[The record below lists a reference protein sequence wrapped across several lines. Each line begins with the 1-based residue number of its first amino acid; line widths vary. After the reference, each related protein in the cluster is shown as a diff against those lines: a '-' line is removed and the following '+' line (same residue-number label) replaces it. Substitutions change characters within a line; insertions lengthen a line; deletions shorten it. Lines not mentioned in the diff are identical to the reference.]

1 MTTRD
6 KLEKVL
12 EYIINE
18 ETDKASDLLHDVFV
32 EKARGIYEN
41 LVSEDEVTE
50 DEILD
55 EKKDDEE
62 VTEDSEKVDEE
73 AKDEDKEDKEVDE
86 AIRRRPEAD
95 FVDDISQPV
104 NDDIEEIESEEMY
117 SEDGEDEEMPMDMDM
132 EVEPEADAEGDTGD
146 PEVDQAFV
154 DAEEALDR
162 LKAEFMELIGGEEE
176 MPADEEVPMDMEPEM
191 EPEVEGQQFE
201 SKVKDTVEEDFEE
214 IEEAATMNSVADPN
228 NADTASNK
236 KSPVAGKNDMGG
248 TAVKVND
255 GSEGDHG
262 TPSVSEDSAGN
273 VNVPGGKAGK
283 STSDVGAPANSE
295 GADNKTSPIGS

>member
-1 MTTRD
+1 
-6 KLEKVL
+6 
-12 EYIINE
+12 
-18 ETDKASDLLHDVFV
+18 
-32 EKARGIYEN
+32 
-41 LVSEDEVTE
+41 
-50 DEILD
+50 
-55 EKKDDEE
+55 
-62 VTEDSEKVDEE
+62 
-73 AKDEDKEDKEVDE
+73 
-86 AIRRRPEAD
+86 
-95 FVDDISQPV
+95 
-104 NDDIEEIESEEMY
+104 MY
-117 SEDGEDEEMPMDMDM
+117 SEDGEEDEEVPMDMDM
-132 EVEPEADAEGDTGD
+132 EVDPEAEVDGETGD

-176 MPADEEVPMDMEPEM
+176 EPVGDEEMPMDMEPEM

-201 SKVKDTVEEDFEE
+201 PKVKDTVEEDFEE
-214 IEEAATMNSVADPN
+214 IEEAASMVSVSDPSMSETGYS
-228 NADTASNK
+228 AAGGSTGAVGK

-283 STSDVGAPANSE
+283 SQSDVAAPGNTDDAE
-295 GADNKTSPIGS
+295 NKTSPVGS

>member
-32 EKARGIYEN
+32 EKTRGTYEN
-41 LVSEDEVTE
+41 LIAEDEVTE

-55 EKKDDEE
+55 EKKDDSEDVKEE
-62 VTEDSEKVDEE
+62 SEQVDE
-73 AKDEDKEDKEVDE
+73 ASKDEDNDDSKEDVDE
-86 AIRRRPEAD
+86 AIVKNPEQD
-95 FVDDISQPV
+95 FAQEVTNAVDSDL
-104 NDDIEEIESEEMY
+104 DEIESEEMY
-117 SEDGEDEEMPMDMDM
+117 SEDEMDDEEEMPMDD
-132 EVEPEADAEGDTGD
+132 EGGDTGD

-162 LKAEFMELIGGEEE
+162 LKAEFMELVGGAEEEAPMDDEMPMDAMDAEEE
-176 MPADEEVPMDMEPEM
+176 MPEM
-191 EPEVEGQQFE
+191 ESVEQDGVAE
-201 SKVKDTVEEDFEE
+201 TVEEDFEE
-214 IEEAATMNSVADPN
+214 IEEAANMVAVKDPSDPVG
-228 NADTASNK
+228 ADGGAQ

-248 TAVKVND
+248 SAVNMANS

-262 TPSVSEDSAGN
+262 VGSVSEDTAGN
-273 VNVPGGKAGK
+273 VNQPGNKAPKG
-283 STSDVGAPANSE
+283 SSE
-295 GADNKTSPIGS
+295 SADNAEHADNKKSPMGS

>member
-41 LVSEDEVTE
+41 LVAEDEVTE

-55 EKKDDEE
+55 ENSEDVNEE
-62 VTEDSEKVDEE
+62 SEQVDE
-73 AKDEDKEDKEVDE
+73 ASKDEDNDDKEDVDE
-86 AIRRRPEAD
+86 AIVKNPEQD
-95 FVDDISQPV
+95 FAQEVTNAVDSDL
-104 NDDIEEIESEEMY
+104 DEIESEEMY
-117 SEDGEDEEMPMDMDM
+117 SEDEMDDEEEMPIDD
-132 EVEPEADAEGDTGD
+132 EGGDTGD

-162 LKAEFMELIGGEEE
+162 LKAEFMELVGGADEAPMDDEMPMDAMDAEDGMEE
-176 MPADEEVPMDMEPEM
+176 MES
-191 EPEVEGQQFE
+191 VEQDGVAE
-201 SKVKDTVEEDFEE
+201 TVEEDFEE
-214 IEEAATMNSVADPN
+214 IEEAANMVAVKDPSDPVG
-228 NADTASNK
+228 ADGGAQ
-236 KSPVAGKNDMGG
+236 KSPVASKNDMGG
-248 TAVKVND
+248 SAVNMANS

-262 TPSVSEDSAGN
+262 VGSVSEDTAGN
-273 VNVPGGKAGK
+273 VNQPGNKAPKG
-283 STSDVGAPANSE
+283 SSMSADNAE
-295 GADNKTSPIGS
+295 HADNKKSPMGS

>member
-18 ETDKASDLLHDVFV
+18 ETDKAGDLLHDVFV

-41 LVSEDEVTE
+41 LVAEDEVTE
-50 DEILD
+50 DDILD
-55 EKKDDEE
+55 EKKDDTD
-62 VTEDSEKVDEE
+62 VKEDSEKVDEE
-73 AKDEDKEDKEVDE
+73 AKDEDKENKEVDE
-86 AIRRRPEAD
+86 AIRRHPAAD
-95 FVDDISQPV
+95 FVDDISRPV

-117 SEDGEDEEMPMDMDM
+117 SEDGEDEEVPMDMDM
-132 EVEPEADAEGDTGD
+132 EVEPEAEVDGETGD

-162 LKAEFMELIGGEEE
+162 LKAEFMELVGGEEE
-176 MPADEEVPMDMEPEM
+176 PADDEMPMDMEPEM

-214 IEEAATMNSVADPN
+214 IEEAASMNSVADPSN
-228 NADTASNK
+228 TDTASNK

-255 GSEGDHG
+255 GSDGDHG
-262 TPSVSEDSAGN
+262 APSVSEDSAGN

-283 STSDVGAPANSE
+283 SQSDVAAPGNSE

>member
-1 MTTRD
+1 
-6 KLEKVL
+6 
-12 EYIINE
+12 
-18 ETDKASDLLHDVFV
+18 V

-41 LVSEDEVTE
+41 LVAEDEVTE

-55 EKKDDEE
+55 EKKEE
-62 VTEDSEKVDEE
+62 VDEDSEKVDEE

-86 AIRRRPEAD
+86 AIRRNPEAD
-95 FVDDISQPV
+95 FIDDASQPV
-104 NDDIEEIESEEMY
+104 SNDIEEIESEEMY
-117 SEDGEDEEMPMDMDM
+117 SEDGEDEEMPMDMEIDP
-132 EVEPEADAEGDTGD
+132 EGEPEGDTGD

-176 MPADEEVPMDMEPEM
+176 PVDDEMPMDMEPEM

-214 IEEAATMNSVADPN
+214 IEEAASMNSVANPSN
-228 NADTASNK
+228 TDTASNK

-262 TPSVSEDSAGN
+262 APSVSEDSAGN

-283 STSDVGAPANSE
+283 SQSDVSAPGNSE

>member
-41 LVSEDEVTE
+41 LVAEDEVTE

-55 EKKDDEE
+55 EKKEE
-62 VTEDSEKVDEE
+62 VDEDSEQVDE
-73 AKDEDKEDKEVDE
+73 ASKDEDKDDKEDVDE
-86 AIRRRPEAD
+86 AIVRNPEQD
-95 FVDDISQPV
+95 FTDEVTNAVDSDL
-104 NDDIEEIESEEMY
+104 EEIESEEMY
-117 SEDGEDEEMPMDMDM
+117 SEDEMEDEEEMPMD
-132 EVEPEADAEGDTGD
+132 DAEGGEETGD

-162 LKAEFMELIGGEEE
+162 LKAEFMELVGGAE
-176 MPADEEVPMDMEPEM
+176 EEVPMDDEMPMDAMDAEEEMPEM
-191 EPEVEGQQFE
+191 ESVEQDGVAE
-201 SKVKDTVEEDFEE
+201 TVEEDFEE
-214 IEEAATMNSVADPN
+214 IEEAANMVAVKDPSDPVG
-228 NADTASNK
+228 ADGGAQ

-248 TAVKVND
+248 KAVNMANS

-262 TPSVSEDSAGN
+262 VDSVSEDTAGN
-273 VNVPGGKAGK
+273 VNQPGNKAPKG
-283 STSDVGAPANSE
+283 SSE
-295 GADNKTSPIGS
+295 SADNVEHADNKKSPMGS

>member
-41 LVSEDEVTE
+41 LVAEDEVTE

-55 EKKDDEE
+55 EKKEE
-62 VTEDSEKVDEE
+62 VDEDSEQVDE
-73 AKDEDKEDKEVDE
+73 ASKDEDKDDKEDVDE
-86 AIRRRPEAD
+86 AIVRNPEQD
-95 FVDDISQPV
+95 FTDEVTNAVDSDL
-104 NDDIEEIESEEMY
+104 EEIESEEMY
-117 SEDGEDEEMPMDMDM
+117 SEDEMEDEEEMPMD
-132 EVEPEADAEGDTGD
+132 DAEGGEETGD

-162 LKAEFMELIGGEEE
+162 LKAEFMELVGGAE
-176 MPADEEVPMDMEPEM
+176 EEVPMDDEMPMDAMDAEEEMPEM
-191 EPEVEGQQFE
+191 ESVEQDGVAE
-201 SKVKDTVEEDFEE
+201 TVEEDFEE
-214 IEEAATMNSVADPN
+214 IEEAANMVAVKDPSDPVG
-228 NADTASNK
+228 ADGGAQ

-248 TAVKVND
+248 KAVNMANS

-262 TPSVSEDSAGN
+262 VDSVSEDTAGN
-273 VNVPGGKAGK
+273 VNQPGNKAPKG
-283 STSDVGAPANSE
+283 SSE
-295 GADNKTSPIGS
+295 SADNAEHADNKKSPMGS

>member
-41 LVSEDEVTE
+41 LVAEDEVTE

-55 EKKDDEE
+55 EK
-62 VTEDSEKVDEE
+62 SEQVDE
-73 AKDEDKEDKEVDE
+73 ASKDEDNDDKEDVDE
-86 AIRRRPEAD
+86 AIVKNPEQD
-95 FVDDISQPV
+95 FAQEVTNTVDSDL
-104 NDDIEEIESEEMY
+104 DEIESEEMY
-117 SEDGEDEEMPMDMDM
+117 SEDEMDDEEEMPMDD
-132 EVEPEADAEGDTGD
+132 EGGDTGD

-162 LKAEFMELIGGEEE
+162 LKAEFMELVGGAEEEE
-176 MPADEEVPMDMEPEM
+176 MPMDDEMPMDAMDAEEEMPEM
-191 EPEVEGQQFE
+191 ESVEQDGVAE
-201 SKVKDTVEEDFEE
+201 TVEEDFEE
-214 IEEAATMNSVADPN
+214 IEEAANMVAVKDPSDPVG
-228 NADTASNK
+228 ADGGAQ

-248 TAVKVND
+248 KAVNMANS

-262 TPSVSEDSAGN
+262 VGSVSEDTAGN
-273 VNVPGGKAGK
+273 VNQPGNKAPKG
-283 STSDVGAPANSE
+283 SSESANNAE
-295 GADNKTSPIGS
+295 HADNKKSPIGS

>member
-1 MTTRD
+1 
-6 KLEKVL
+6 
-12 EYIINE
+12 
-18 ETDKASDLLHDVFV
+18 
-32 EKARGIYEN
+32 
-41 LVSEDEVTE
+41 
-50 DEILD
+50 
-55 EKKDDEE
+55 
-62 VTEDSEKVDEE
+62 
-73 AKDEDKEDKEVDE
+73 
-86 AIRRRPEAD
+86 
-95 FVDDISQPV
+95 
-104 NDDIEEIESEEMY
+104 IEEIESEEMY
-117 SEDGEDEEMPMDMDM
+117 SEDGEEDEEMPMDMDI
-132 EVEPEADAEGDTGD
+132 EVDPDAEAEGDTGD

-176 MPADEEVPMDMEPEM
+176 APADEEMPMDMEPEM

-214 IEEAATMNSVADPN
+214 IEEAASMNSVADPSN
-228 NADTASNK
+228 TDTASNK

>member
-41 LVSEDEVTE
+41 LVAEDEVTE

-55 EKKDDEE
+55 EKKDDSEE
-62 VTEDSEKVDEE
+62 VKEESEQVDE
-73 AKDEDKEDKEVDE
+73 ASKDEDNDDKEDVDE
-86 AIRRRPEAD
+86 AIVKNPEQD
-95 FVDDISQPV
+95 FAQEVTNAVDSDL
-104 NDDIEEIESEEMY
+104 DEIESEEMY
-117 SEDGEDEEMPMDMDM
+117 SEDEMDDEEAMPMDD
-132 EVEPEADAEGDTGD
+132 EGGDTGD

-162 LKAEFMELIGGEEE
+162 LKAEFMELVGGADEAPMDDEMPMDAMDAEDGMEE
-176 MPADEEVPMDMEPEM
+176 MES
-191 EPEVEGQQFE
+191 VEQDGVAE
-201 SKVKDTVEEDFEE
+201 TVEEDFEE
-214 IEEAATMNSVADPN
+214 IEEAANMVAVKDPSDPVG
-228 NADTASNK
+228 ADGGAQ
-236 KSPVAGKNDMGG
+236 KSPVASKNDMGG
-248 TAVKVND
+248 TAVNMANS

-262 TPSVSEDSAGN
+262 VGSVSEDTAGN
-273 VNVPGGKAGK
+273 VNQPGNKAPKG
-283 STSDVGAPANSE
+283 SSMSADNAE
-295 GADNKTSPIGS
+295 HADNKKSPMGS

>member
-41 LVSEDEVTE
+41 LVTE
-50 DEILD
+50 DEITEDDILD
-55 EKKDDEE
+55 EKKDDDE
-62 VTEDSEKVDEE
+62 VDES
-73 AKDEDKEDKEVDE
+73 KDDEVKEDKDIDE
-86 AIRRRPEAD
+86 AIVRNPEQD
-95 FVDDISQPV
+95 FTNDMSHSKPV
-104 NDDIEEIESEEMY
+104 HDDIEEIESEEMY
-117 SEDGEDEEMPMDMDM
+117 SEDGEEDEVPMDMDM
-132 EVEPEADAEGDTGD
+132 EVEPEADVDGETGD

-162 LKAEFMELIGGEEE
+162 LKAEFMGLIGGEDEA
-176 MPADEEVPMDMEPEM
+176 PADEEMPMDMEPEM
-191 EPEVEGQQFE
+191 EPEIEGQQFE

-214 IEEAATMNSVADPN
+214 IEEAASMNSVADPSN
-228 NADTASNK
+228 TDTADNK
-236 KSPVAGKNDMGG
+236 KSPIAGKNDMGG

-262 TPSVSEDSAGN
+262 SPSVSEDSAGN

-283 STSDVGAPANSE
+283 SQSDVSAPGNSE